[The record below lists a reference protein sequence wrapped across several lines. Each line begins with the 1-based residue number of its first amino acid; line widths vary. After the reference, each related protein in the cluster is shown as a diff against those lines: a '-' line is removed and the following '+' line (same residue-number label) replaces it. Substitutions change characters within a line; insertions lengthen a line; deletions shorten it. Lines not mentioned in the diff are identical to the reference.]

1 MVNALNQTKPVG
13 RKIKKE
19 SVIERKMG
27 MGMKRRGMGREE
39 MGRVGYRLLWDRLV
53 GGGIILFVSVLVF
66 VCY

>member
-1 MVNALNQTKPVG
+1 MD
-13 RKIKKE
+13 
-19 SVIERKMG
+19 RKMG